1 MVLNSLILGSES
13 IDWTFDLRLSEKCAD
28 RNRSNYHAWTHR
40 QWVLQN
46 EINLLKFEFN
56 VTEKFIRKH
65 ITDYSCYYHR
75 QFVLSKMFEYR
86 IFDDDVVEY
95 SYLINFINTQ
105 SSLLVNNTN
114 DLIKI
119 ILPDI
124 NYNLINDICLK
135 SLLFCLNQ
143 ASYDIEM
150 CSELKTMYGN
160 REAFENH
167 RRSTV
172 KFMVDSCRSINS
184 ITEDQPLRKLTKFDE
199 KPNLFLNLIKENE
212 ENFGEKNKKWSRLF
226 LGFD

>member
-1 MVLNSLILGSES
+1 M
-13 IDWTFDLRLSEKCAD
+13 SEKCAD

-46 EINLLKFEFN
+46 ETNLLKFEFN

-105 SSLLVNNTN
+105 SSLLVSNTN
-114 DLIKI
+114 DLIKL

-135 SLLFCLNQ
+135 SFLFCLNQ

-150 CSELKTMYGN
+150 CLELKGMYGN

-172 KFMVDSCRSINS
+172 KFMVDSCRSTNS

-212 ENFGEKNKKWSRLF
+212 EKAGEKNTKWSRLF

>member
-1 MVLNSLILGSES
+1 M
-13 IDWTFDLRLSEKCAD
+13 SEKCAD
-28 RNRSNYHAWTHR
+28 RTRSNYHAWTHR

-46 EINLLKFEFN
+46 EIHLLKFEFH

-86 IFDDDVVEY
+86 IYDEDVVEY

-105 SSLLVNNTN
+105 STLLVDNAI

-124 NYNLINDICLK
+124 NHNLVNALSLK

-143 ASYDIEM
+143 ASYDIKM
-150 CSELKTMYGN
+150 CLELKEMYGN

-167 RRSTV
+167 RRSIV

-184 ITEDQPLRKLTKFDE
+184 ITEDQPLKKLSKFDRR
-199 KPNLFLNLIKENE
+199 PNLFLNLIKEIE
-212 ENFGEKNKKWSRLF
+212 EKSGEKNRNWSRVF